1 MPSSSSSLQVRQG
14 GKWRLDCI
22 KFVSDRGER
31 RGRGSRGRQRQR
43 RRRSKS
49 HNQEGRGR
57 EGEVATSSPRQQS
70 VVGAVHCPP
79 PSLPLPVLR
88 VRSSG
93 LSSNE
98 ELEEDDRTNDSD
110 VDDVEKREV
119 FSQRFSDGVDKGE
132 REGKRGKE
140 GRSPPSRQRL
150 LAFI

>member
-1 MPSSSSSLQVRQG
+1 MENGGSIVSSLFLIE
-14 GKWRLDCI
+14 GK
-22 KFVSDRGER
+22 G
-31 RGRGSRGRQRQR
+31 
-43 RRRSKS
+43 
-49 HNQEGRGR
+49 
-57 EGEVATSSPRQQS
+57 EGEGAADANANAAAGQS
-70 VVGAVHCPP
+70 HTIKKGEEEREKWPPLLLGNNRSWVQCTALLP